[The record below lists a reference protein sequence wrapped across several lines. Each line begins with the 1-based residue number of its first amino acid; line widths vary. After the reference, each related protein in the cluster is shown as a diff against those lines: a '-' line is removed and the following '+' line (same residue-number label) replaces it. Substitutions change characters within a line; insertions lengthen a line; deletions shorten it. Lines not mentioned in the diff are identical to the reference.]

1 LEWIYGFWYDLL
13 VDSKNDKGPL
23 FSLKL
28 ANFTLDWNLRI
39 ILYTIPMYV
48 AGFLQASMW
57 KQFNPDGTL
66 TYGNFLGNS
75 NANYA
80 NVLMRAIGGTLY
92 IIGMFVLTYN
102 VIRTVRAN
110 AKVEDELAE
119 APELQKLA
127 VVELKERSSTPWL
140 EKTNSVD
147 HIGY

>member
-1 LEWIYGFWYDLL
+1 
-13 VDSKNDKGPL
+13 
-23 FSLKL
+23 
-28 ANFTLDWNLRI
+28 
-39 ILYTIPMYV
+39 MYV

-66 TYGNFLGNS
+66 TYGNFLETVTQIMPM
-75 NANYA
+75 YW
-80 NVLMRAIGGTLY
+80 MRAIGGTLY

-119 APELQKLA
+119 APNYKLA
-127 VVELKERSSTPWL
+127 VVELKERSFTPWL